1 MLHLQSPYLYSF
13 FQIFRFKLCKSLS
26 ICLLICLLAHCA
38 HCSNDLIGR
47 KRPHIDNSMGF
58 NRLLSDKNSLLRGVS
73 LSWDGGDPYGS
84 QAKYMPSQK
93 SLNELVSKYG
103 FNSLH
108 LYLEG
113 DSSGNTNSVGYN
125 ADDCDILVERCAKAG
140 LYLIITIGCNGEN
153 GAIHNLRFI
162 HDFWNFYGPRYKDET
177 HVIYEAKNEP
187 VPHTAGHWKPEDWD
201 KQVAMYKTIR
211 KAAPDTMIL
220 LFSFMGFRNEGA
232 ASDAVKYV
240 KNKGVDWSNAGVA
253 WHGYETLEGIEK
265 CLNLFKSNP
274 SYPVTLCTEF
284 WPGDTVP
291 DPKIKG
297 DESYNATFESQQ
309 TGWMQ
314 FQWLAGN
321 NDELPGLAYR
331 LEKAGVVWSP
341 DSEVCSW
348 PVNPSP
354 AIPAHGSAIGIFDRG
369 RGKFVSANGNLRANL
384 STFTGNQNDK
394 FIIEHTGPGL
404 VSFKAPNGL
413 YVSTSCETDALTP
426 VSNTVGIHEQFQWL
440 ELPNGNVVLRA
451 YGGGGHLINSKTLDE
466 NKLVILPDANNANDL
481 ATNYSFVDGT
491 VPTGPPAA
499 PPAIVVEKPAPGP
512 YNGITHNIPG
522 VIMAIDFDHG
532 GESVAYHDK
541 ESENLGNFY
550 RPTEGVDIQLC
561 SENVCAV
568 SWIENG
574 EWLEYSVDIT
584 KTGIYN
590 MITRYA
596 GGNSSFY
603 IELDG
608 KNISGQVKTS
618 ETGGWQ
624 VWADLSSIIKLP
636 AGKHKM
642 RVVFKSGFNLQ
653 KFSFTTNDVES
664 LNPK

>member
-1 MLHLQSPYLYSF
+1 MLHLQSPYLYSLL
-13 FQIFRFKLCKSLS
+13 QIFRFSLCKILS
-26 ICLLICLLAHCA
+26 VCLLICLLTNCA
-38 HCSNDLIGR
+38 YSSNDRVGR

-84 QAKYMPSQK
+84 QDKYMPTQK
-93 SLNELVSKYG
+93 SLNELATKYG

-113 DSSGNTNSVGYN
+113 DSSGNTNPVGCN
-125 ADDCDILVERCAKAG
+125 ANDCDILVKRCAKAG

-177 HVIYEAKNEP
+177 HVLYEAKNEP
-187 VPHTAGHWKPEDWD
+187 VAHTAGHWKPEDWD

-211 KAAPDTMIL
+211 AAAPNTMIL
-220 LFSFMGFRNEGA
+220 LFSYMGFRNEKA

-240 KNKGVDWSNAGVA
+240 KTKGVDWSNAGVA
-253 WHGYETLEGIEK
+253 WHGYETLVGIEK
-265 CLNLFKSNP
+265 CLNHFKTNP

-291 DPKIKG
+291 DLNIKG
-297 DESYNATFESQQ
+297 DESYNAAFESQQ

-321 NDELPGLAYR
+321 DDELPGLAYR
-331 LEKAGVVWSP
+331 LEKAGVVWTP
-341 DSEVCSW
+341 DAAGCVW
-348 PVNPSP
+348 PAKSSP

-369 RGKFVSANGNLRANL
+369 RGKFVSANGNLRADLPTYN
-384 STFTGNQNDK
+384 GNRNDK

-404 VSFKAPNGL
+404 VSFKASNGL

-426 VSNTVGIHEQFQWL
+426 VSTTVGIHEQFQL
-440 ELPNGNVVLRA
+440 FELLNGDVLLRA
-451 YGGGGHLINSKTLDE
+451 YGGGGHFINSKTLEKD
-466 NKLVILPDANNANDL
+466 KLVILPDANNASDL
-481 ATNYSFVDGT
+481 ATHYSFVDGT
-491 VPTGPPAA
+491 SPTGPPTA
-499 PPAIVVEKPAPGP
+499 PLKIVVEKPGPGP
-512 YNGITHNIPG
+512 YNGIPHTIPG
-522 VIMAIDFDHG
+522 VILAIDFDHG
-532 GESVAYHDK
+532 GESVAYHDS

-550 RPTEGVDIQLC
+550 RPTEGVDIQLG

-574 EWLEYSVDIT
+574 EWLEYTVDIA
-584 KTGIYN
+584 KTGNYKLV
-590 MITRYA
+590 THYA
-596 GGNSSFY
+596 GGNSSFH

-608 KNISGQVKTS
+608 IDITGPVKTT

-624 VWADLSSIIKLP
+624 IWSDISTIVTLP
-636 AGKHKM
+636 AGTHKM

-653 KFSFTTNDVES
+653 KFTFTPVTSET
-664 LNPK
+664 

>member
-1 MLHLQSPYLYSF
+1 MLHFQSSYLYSLS
-13 FQIFRFKLCKSLS
+13 QIFRFSLCKILS
-26 ICLLICLLAHCA
+26 GCLMICLLTHCA
-38 HCSNDLIGR
+38 YSSDVRIGR

-58 NRLLSDKNSLLRGVS
+58 NRLLSDNNSLLRGVS

-84 QAKYMPSQK
+84 QSKYMPTQK
-93 SLNELVSKYG
+93 SLNELATKYG

-113 DSSGNTNSVGYN
+113 DSSGNTNPVGCN
-125 ADDCDILVERCAKAG
+125 ADDCDILVKRCAKAG

-162 HDFWNFYGPRYKDET
+162 HDFWNFYAPRYKNET

-187 VPHTAGHWKPEDWD
+187 VAHTAGHWKPEDWD

-211 KAAPDTMIL
+211 TAAPDTMIL
-220 LFSFMGFRNEGA
+220 LFSYMGFRNEGA

-240 KNKGVDWSNAGVA
+240 KTKGVDWSNAGVA

-265 CLNLFKSNP
+265 CLDLFKTNP

-291 DPKIKG
+291 DPKIEG
-297 DESYNATFESQQ
+297 DESYNAAFESQQ

-321 NDELPGLAYR
+321 DDELPGLAYR
-331 LEKAGVVWSP
+331 LERAGVVWTP
-341 DSEVCSW
+341 DSATCVW
-348 PVNPSP
+348 PVNASP

-369 RGKFVSANGNLRANL
+369 QGKFVSANGNLKADLPNY
-384 STFTGNQNDK
+384 TGNQNDK
-394 FIIEHTGPGL
+394 FIIEHTGSGL
-404 VSFKAPNGL
+404 VSFKASNGL
-413 YVSTSCETDALTP
+413 YVSTTCESDALTP
-426 VSNTVGIHEQFQWL
+426 VSSTVGINEQFQWL

-451 YGGGGHLINSKTLDE
+451 YGGGGHLINSKILEED
-466 NKLVILPDANNANDL
+466 KLVIMPDANNANDL

-491 VPTGPPAA
+491 APTGPPSA
-499 PPAIVVEKPAPGP
+499 PPAIVVEKSSPGP
-512 YNGITHNIPG
+512 YNGKPHTIPG
-522 VIMAIDFDHG
+522 VIPAIDFDHG
-532 GESVAYHDK
+532 GESIAYHDN
-541 ESENLGNFY
+541 ETENLGGFY
-550 RPTEGVDIQLC
+550 RPREGVDIQLG

-574 EWLEYSVDIT
+574 EWLEYTVDIA
-584 KTGIYN
+584 KTGKYKLV
-590 MITRYA
+590 THYA
-596 GGNSSFY
+596 GGNSSFH

-608 KNISGQVKTS
+608 TDITGPVKTT

-624 VWADLSSIIKLP
+624 VWSDISTIITLP

-642 RVVFKSGFNLQ
+642 RIVFKSGYNVQ
-653 KFSFTTNDVES
+653 KFTFTPV
-664 LNPK
+664 PPGK